1 VNLAG
6 PQIAHD
12 NLLQEVDDALADSGL
27 PAELLDLEI
36 TESFIIRQ
44 PELSISKL
52 TQLRERGV
60 SLSMDDFGTGYS
72 SLSYLK
78 RLPIDTLK
86 IDQSFVR
93 DIGKDRDDESIV
105 KAIIVMCRSLGIGVL
120 AEGVETREQLDFL
133 LNHGCS
139 QIQGYYYS
147 RPLDPQALWQF
158 VQRHSRS

>member
-1 VNLAG
+1 M
-6 PQIAHD
+6 
-12 NLLQEVDDALADSGL
+12 DDALASSGL

-52 TQLRERGV
+52 TQLRERGI

-78 RLPIDTLK
+78 RLPINTLK

-120 AEGVETREQLDFL
+120 AEGVETRGQLDFL

-139 QIQGYYYS
+139 RIQGYYYS
-147 RPLDPQALWQF
+147 RPLDPDALWQF
-158 VQRHSRS
+158 VQRHSRK